1 MNQELL
7 EKLTDRAETGTEISI
22 NEALTLLDYEEP
34 SEDLWEALLH
44 SLFARQI
51 RLTSGDYVSS
61 KKSSESRY
69 AAEYLQ
75 MLKLAQIPDAETFET
90 LFSGLKSGDAGVY
103 DPLTQ
108 AFLPYIADA
117 AARWYPETDSEIQDI
132 VGEGVSGALYAM
144 HHESLVEQ
152 ISSADELKQMICW
165 WIEGYM
171 FRYLYT
177 AACAA
182 GISGHLADRMN
193 MVRQVRS
200 RLAAALDHAP
210 TAAEIAAES
219 GLSLQE
225 VMTIL
230 NEIQNQQ
237 KNDALQ
243 KQLAGSK
250 EESTAPADGQAM
262 RRADINM
269 AADRIGFEEELDL
282 LDPIERYVLQSL
294 YGFGGRMPVTAEE
307 AARQMDMSK
316 EEVAVIEKRALEKIK
331 KIKGE

>member
-1 MNQELL
+1 MDQELL
-7 EKLTDRAETGTEISI
+7 EKLTDSAEADAELTI
-22 NEALTLLDYEEP
+22 NHALSLLDYEEL
-34 SEDLWEALLH
+34 SEDLWGKLLH
-44 SLFARQI
+44 RLFDRQI
-51 RLTSGDYVSS
+51 RLTAGEYISS
-61 KKSSESRY
+61 KKSSVSRY

-75 MLKLAQIPDAETFET
+75 MLKMAQMPDKEAFEAM
-90 LFSGLKSGDAGVY
+90 FSGLKARDAGVY

-117 AARWYPETDSEIQDI
+117 AARWLPENDSEIQDI

-144 HHESLVEQ
+144 HHENLVDK
-152 ISSADELKQMICW
+152 ISTADELKQMIKW

-177 AACAA
+177 SACAA

-193 MVRQVRS
+193 LVRQVRS
-200 RLAAALDHAP
+200 RLAAASDHAP
-210 TAAEIAAES
+210 TAAEIAREC

-225 VMTIL
+225 VMTVL

-250 EESTAPADGQAM
+250 AESSAPEDGQAI

-307 AARQMDMSK
+307 AARQMDMSA
-316 EEVAVIEKRALEKIK
+316 EEVGDIEKRALEKIK